1 MHATVLN
8 VPNAKTLHV
17 AARQLPSTSWLR
29 HTVHID
35 NVRVPRSDSRGARVS
50 LTEKHYAAHA
60 QAFVASLVLHRQ
72 VTLSHVRYDATGE
85 MHARVHVGGVDV
97 RDALVGAGLG
107 VVAVGGWDDA
117 ADDVVDW
124 AALEGSR

>member
-50 LTEKHYAAHA
+50 LTEKHYAA

-124 AALEGSR
+124 AALGGSR

>member
-17 AARQLPSTSWLR
+17 AARHNASSWLR
-29 HTVHID
+29 HRVHID

-60 QAFVASLVLHRQ
+60 QACVASLVLHRQ
-72 VTLSHVRYDATGE
+72 VTLSDVRYDATGE

-107 VVAVGGWDDA
+107 VVAVDGWDDT

-124 AALEGSR
+124 AALGGL